1 MATAQKDPVLVVLQ
15 LNGGNDYMNT
25 VVPFNDP
32 HYYDNRPKLGVDE
45 GNVLKLN
52 DEVGLHPTMG
62 PLRDMYK
69 DGDMA
74 ILNGIGWAGSNRS
87 HFRCMDIWH
96 TAEPDYFATEGWLG
110 KATRQLDPHGENPV
124 TTVNIGHGLP
134 RALVADGVSVAS
146 VADIGAY
153 GLLTAVE
160 EAQRRQR
167 MLDHF
172 AKMYAPVSGRGAVV
186 DYVAQTGMDA
196 LNGADMIKLAPKR
209 YESQVEYGSNPIAK
223 NLRDVAQVH
232 LAGLGTRV
240 LYTEYGGFDTHA
252 AQATAHPKLWTD
264 VSTAVADFWDD
275 LRAHDAADNV
285 TMLVF
290 SEFGRRVKENGGGTD
305 HGAAGVAFAIGP
317 NVNGGIYGDY
327 PEIRAEALVDGDL
340 APTQDFRGL
349 YSTLLGDWM
358 GIDEREVMPREFEK
372 PAIISSAA
380 HS

>member
-1 MATAQKDPVLVVLQ
+1 M
-15 LNGGNDYMNT
+15 
-25 VVPFNDP
+25 
-32 HYYDNRPKLGVDE
+32 
-45 GNVLKLN
+45 
-52 DEVGLHPTMG
+52 
-62 PLRDMYK
+62 
-69 DGDMA
+69 
-74 ILNGIGWAGSNRS
+74 
-87 HFRCMDIWH
+87 
-96 TAEPDYFATEGWLG
+96 
-110 KATRQLDPHGENPV
+110 
-124 TTVNIGHGLP
+124 
-134 RALVADGVSVAS
+134 
-146 VADIGAY
+146 
-153 GLLTAVE
+153 
-160 EAQRRQR
+160 
-167 MLDHF
+167 
-172 AKMYAPVSGRGAVV
+172 

-209 YESQVEYGSNPIAK
+209 YESQVEYASNPVAK

-232 LAGLGTRV
+232 LAGLGTRI

-327 PEIRAEALVDGDL
+327 PEIRSEALVDGDL

-372 PAIISSAA
+372 PAIIGGAA
-380 HS
+380 HA

>member
-45 GNVLKLN
+45 GDVLKL
-52 DEVGLHPTMG
+52 DGEVGLHPTMG
-62 PLRDMYK
+62 PLRDLYE

-74 ILNGIGWAGSNRS
+74 ILNGIGGAGSNRS

-96 TAEPDYFATEGWLG
+96 TAEPDLFATEGWLG
-110 KATRQLDPHGENPV
+110 KATSQLDPNGENPV
-124 TTVNIGHGLP
+124 TTVNIGLGLP
-134 RALVADGVSVAS
+134 RALVANGVSVAS

-209 YESQVEYGSNPIAK
+209 YESQVEYASNPVAK

-232 LAGLGTRV
+232 LAGLGTRI

-327 PEIRAEALVDGDL
+327 PEIRSEALVDGDL

-372 PAIISSAA
+372 PAIIGGAA
-380 HS
+380 HA